1 VTRERFGVF
10 SPVLQSSDGYLALL
24 HLDSPEA
31 IHAVSSV
38 VKCCE
43 TSATAHSEIIR
54 LLDES
59 NWRPH
64 LVAAVAVSAQEHDH
78 TSMARLWATFDSG
91 SWVRPQLAVAAYL
104 RDPNFL
110 ELAKVRILAR
120 CPFEPSKLTSMTP
133 LERHSAAG
141 PGGVRARSGK
151 AAASLVRLVS
161 LLRPSPEWLAT
172 ELSSPDLAA
181 LFAEDIDL
189 SAQIAETWLA
199 KLENLLRELKIPK
212 VNSC

>member
-1 VTRERFGVF
+1 MTRESFGVF
-10 SPVLQSSDGYLALL
+10 SPVLQSPGSYLALL
-24 HLDSPEA
+24 HLGSTEA
-31 IHAVSSV
+31 IHVVSSV

-43 TSATAHSEIIR
+43 TSATAHGEIVR

-91 SWVRPQLAVAAYL
+91 SWVTPQLAVAAYL

-110 ELAKVRILAR
+110 ELARARILAR
-120 CPFEPSKLTSMTP
+120 CPLEASKLTSMTP
-133 LERHSAAG
+133 LKRHSAAG
-141 PGGVRARSGK
+141 PGGIRARSGK
-151 AAASLVRLVS
+151 AAASLVRLVG

-172 ELSSPDLAA
+172 ERSSPDLVA
-181 LFAEDIDL
+181 LLAEDMDG

-199 KLENLLRELKIPK
+199 KLRTLLRALNIPK
-212 VNSC
+212 V

>member
-10 SPVLQSSDGYLALL
+10 SPVLQSPDGYLALL

-31 IHAVSSV
+31 MHAVSSV

-43 TSATAHSEIIR
+43 TSATAHTEIAR
-54 LLDES
+54 LLDEL

-78 TSMARLWATFDSG
+78 TSMARLWTTVDSG
-91 SWVRPQLAVAAYL
+91 SWVTPQLAVAAYL
-104 RDPNFL
+104 RDPNFS
-110 ELAKVRILAR
+110 ELARVRILAR
-120 CPFEPSKLTSMTP
+120 CPLESSKLTSMTP

-141 PGGVRARSGK
+141 PGGIRTRSGK
-151 AAASLVRLVS
+151 AAASLVRLVG
-161 LLRPSPEWLAT
+161 LIRPSPEWLAT
-172 ELSSPDLAA
+172 ELASPDLVA
-181 LFAEDIDL
+181 LLAEDVDG

-199 KLENLLRELKIPK
+199 KLRTLLKALNIPK
-212 VNSC
+212 V